1 MLSSII
7 RERNEAPIINLHRSP
22 RLIEQ
27 GQDQRQESS
36 NPQNQM
42 LCHNPF
48 SATTKSNLTAN
59 LMLCRV
65 RQFREQYQS
74 QDSSHV
80 QSETTMKCS
89 LTNQMQCQ
97 NPIVAKLMSTLT
109 SAFCRQVQR
118 RDEQV
123 TIADISL
130 PHQSPRV
137 VEQVQYR
144 EEHATEASRMK
155 KSKSVA
161 HDNQKRRRANSYI
174 PGRNTSGSIVIG
186 STVGAGTST
195 WCNVTK
201 QVILRRILRLLK

>member
-1 MLSSII
+1 MLSSTIRV
-7 RERNEAPIINLHRSP
+7 RERNDVPIINLCRSP

-27 GQDQRQESS
+27 GHAQRQESS

-42 LCHNPF
+42 LCHNPI

-59 LMLCRV
+59 LMLLRV

-80 QSETTMKCS
+80 QSETTMKCP

-123 TIADISL
+123 AVSHYLFPTEVS
-130 PHQSPRV
+130 SPL
-137 VEQVQYR
+137 
-144 EEHATEASRMK
+144 
-155 KSKSVA
+155 KS
-161 HDNQKRRRANSYI
+161 
-174 PGRNTSGSIVIG
+174 
-186 STVGAGTST
+186 
-195 WCNVTK
+195 
-201 QVILRRILRLLK
+201 